1 MQVSFWLIVSIIIV
15 NTKVKKNDL
24 VKKSQQEHKV
34 KNDKEKIVKPISQSK
49 PIIEQKAINQQNQQ
63 SQTIPFTQQTQQ
75 TEKITSELQKENAIS
90 KGSVGNIK
98 ESAVNRK
105 IPTSL
110 QRDVY
115 KQIVRKFLLCTI

>member
-1 MQVSFWLIVSIIIV
+1 MKKVLFMLIDMNIGG
-15 NTKVKKNDL
+15 
-24 VKKSQQEHKV
+24 
-34 KNDKEKIVKPISQSK
+34 
-49 PIIEQKAINQQNQQ
+49 
-63 SQTIPFTQQTQQ
+63 
-75 TEKITSELQKENAIS
+75 TEKSLLNILSELPKENAIS

>member
-15 NTKVKKNDL
+15 NTKVKKNDI

-75 TEKITSELQKENAIS
+75 TEEITSELPKENAIS

-115 KQIVRKFLLCTI
+115 KQVVRKYILCTI

>member
-15 NTKVKKNDL
+15 NTKVKKNDI

-75 TEKITSELQKENAIS
+75 TEKITSELPKENAIS

-115 KQIVRKFLLCTI
+115 KQVVRKYILYTI

>member
-15 NTKVKKNDL
+15 NTKVKKNDI

-75 TEKITSELQKENAIS
+75 TEKITSELPKENVIS

>member
-15 NTKVKKNDL
+15 NTKVKKNDI
-24 VKKSQQEHKV
+24 VKKSQQEHKG
-34 KNDKEKIVKPISQSK
+34 KNDKEKIVKLPSKSK
-49 PIIEQKAINQQNQQ
+49 PIKEQKVINQESKQ
-63 SQTIPFTQQTQQ
+63 SQAIPSTQQ
-75 TEKITSELQKENAIS
+75 TEQTEEIISELPKENAIS

>member
-15 NTKVKKNDL
+15 NTKVKKNDI

-63 SQTIPFTQQTQQ
+63 SQTIPITQQTQQ
-75 TEKITSELQKENAIS
+75 TEEITSELPKENAIS

-115 KQIVRKFLLCTI
+115 KQVVRKYILYTI

>member
-15 NTKVKKNDL
+15 NTKVKKNDI

-75 TEKITSELQKENAIS
+75 TEKITSELPKENAIS

>member
-15 NTKVKKNDL
+15 NTKVKKNDI

-75 TEKITSELQKENAIS
+75 TEEITCELPKENAIS

-115 KQIVRKFLLCTI
+115 KQIVRKFLLFTI

>member
-1 MQVSFWLIVSIIIV
+1 M
-15 NTKVKKNDL
+15 
-24 VKKSQQEHKV
+24 KKSQQEHKV
-34 KNDKEKIVKPISQSK
+34 KKDKEKIVKLPSQAK
-49 PIIEQKAINQQNQQ
+49 PIKEQKAINQESKQ
-63 SQTIPFTQQTQQ
+63 SQAIPSTQQ
-75 TEKITSELQKENAIS
+75 TEQTEEIISELPKENAIS

-115 KQIVRKFLLCTI
+115 KQVVRKYILYTI

>member
-15 NTKVKKNDL
+15 NTKVKKNDI

-63 SQTIPFTQQTQQ
+63 SQTIPITQQTQQ
-75 TEKITSELQKENAIS
+75 TEKITSELPKENAIS

-115 KQIVRKFLLCTI
+115 KQVVRKYILYTI

>member
-1 MQVSFWLIVSIIIV
+1 MMNIDTLQNNNSNNISMPMTSSNEIHINIDRLNIL
-15 NTKVKKNDL
+15 TNDENFN
-24 VKKSQQEHKV
+24 QE
-34 KNDKEKIVKPISQSK
+34 SK
-49 PIIEQKAINQQNQQ
+49 Q
-63 SQTIPFTQQTQQ
+63 SQAIPSTQQ
-75 TEKITSELQKENAIS
+75 TEQTEEIISELPKENAIS

>member
-15 NTKVKKNDL
+15 NTKVKKNDI

-63 SQTIPFTQQTQQ
+63 SQTIPITQQTQQ
-75 TEKITSELQKENAIS
+75 TEKITSELPKENAIS

-115 KQIVRKFLLCTI
+115 KQIVRKFLLFTI

>member
-15 NTKVKKNDL
+15 NTKVKKNDI

-63 SQTIPFTQQTQQ
+63 SQTIPITQQTQQ
-75 TEKITSELQKENAIS
+75 TEKITSELPKENAIS

>member
-1 MQVSFWLIVSIIIV
+1 M
-15 NTKVKKNDL
+15 
-24 VKKSQQEHKV
+24 KKSQQEHKV

-75 TEKITSELQKENAIS
+75 TEEITSELSKENAIS

>member
-15 NTKVKKNDL
+15 NTKVKKNDI

-75 TEKITSELQKENAIS
+75 TEEITSELPKENAIS

>member
-1 MQVSFWLIVSIIIV
+1 MQVSFWLIASIIIV
-15 NTKVKKNDL
+15 NTKVKKNDI

-34 KNDKEKIVKPISQSK
+34 KNDKEKIVKLPSQSK
-49 PIIEQKAINQQNQQ
+49 PIKEQKAINQESKQ
-63 SQTIPFTQQTQQ
+63 SQAIPSTQQ
-75 TEKITSELQKENAIS
+75 TEQTEEIISELPKENAIS

>member
-15 NTKVKKNDL
+15 NTKVKKNDI

-34 KNDKEKIVKPISQSK
+34 KNDKEKIVKLPSQSK
-49 PIIEQKAINQQNQQ
+49 PIKEQKVINQESKQ
-63 SQTIPFTQQTQQ
+63 SQAIPSTQQTQQ
-75 TEKITSELQKENAIS
+75 TEEIISELPKENAIS